1 MDFDRVGS
9 TRGSNHHLVGLE
21 ATDAVLVRQAQGGTT
36 SALEA
41 LFRRHRPRVTGLAFT
56 LMGRNA
62 DVEDLV
68 QDSFA
73 QALQSLDKLKEPAA
87 FASWLTAIVVG
98 TANKTFRRRH
108 LLMRLGLW
116 SHDPEEMDRLA
127 ARTAS
132 PEIAAELRAVSAVVN
147 SLQTESRIAL
157 LLRRVEG
164 MRLEDIATM
173 MKLSLSTVKRRLGVA
188 EQILDATR
196 S

>member
-1 MDFDRVGS
+1 MGPA
-9 TRGSNHHLVGLE
+9 
-21 ATDAVLVRQAQGGTT
+21 ATDAVLVAQAQQGATW
-36 SALEA
+36 ALEA
-41 LFRRHRPRVTGLAFT
+41 LFRRHRPRVSALAFT
-56 LMGRNA
+56 LMGSNA
-62 DVEDLV
+62 DLEDLV

-73 QALQSLDKLKEPAA
+73 QALQCLDKLKEPAA

-108 LLMRLGLW
+108 LLIRLGLW
-116 SHDPEEMDRLA
+116 SHHPGEIERLA

-147 SLQTESRIAL
+147 SLQSESRIAL

-164 MRLEDIATM
+164 MRLEDIASM

-188 EQILDATR
+188 EQVLDATK
-196 S
+196 

>member
-1 MDFDRVGS
+1 M
-9 TRGSNHHLVGLE
+9 
-21 ATDAVLVRQAQGGTT
+21 LVRDAQTGATA
-36 SALEA
+36 ALEA
-41 LFRRHRPRVTGLAFT
+41 LFRRHRPRVTALAFT
-56 LMGRNA
+56 LMGRNG

-68 QDSFA
+68 QDTFA

-87 FASWLTAIVVG
+87 FGSWLTTIVVG

-116 SHDPEEMDRLA
+116 SHHPEEMERLA

-147 SLQTESRIAL
+147 GLQSESRIAL

-164 MRLEDIATM
+164 MRLEDIASK
-173 MKLSLSTVKRRLGVA
+173 MKLSLSTVKRRLGAA

-196 S
+196 